1 MRTLQRSFRG
11 VLAVTALTAATAAQA
26 TVSLDFEFLPEGPVA
41 IPYEDQGFRLSTDN
55 LLYATHPG
63 SAYDPESVVVAA
75 VSGTSIELRRADGTS
90 FALLS
95 IDLGGYTFSPW
106 GPAEA
111 PVQFRAETSS
121 GGIVELDFTTDQL
134 QGAETVSFGAEFG
147 DIVVV
152 RWAQSF
158 GSQAHYFDNIVL
170 APAIPEPTTLALVL
184 AGLAAVGGRARR
196 LRRLA

>member
-1 MRTLQRSFRG
+1 MRTMQRSFMG
-11 VLAVTALTAATAAQA
+11 VLAVTALTAAQA
-26 TVSLDFEFLPEGPVA
+26 NVKLDFESLPEGPVA
-41 IPYEDQGFRLSTDN
+41 TPFEDQGYRLSTDN

-75 VSGTSIELRRADGTS
+75 VSGTSIELRRADSSS

-95 IDLGGYTFSPW
+95 IDVGGYTFSPW

-111 PVQFRAETSS
+111 LVQFRAETTS
-121 GGIVELDFTTDQL
+121 GGIVARDFTTDQL

-147 DIVVV
+147 DVVVV

-158 GSQAHYFDNIVL
+158 GDQAHYFDNIVL
-170 APAIPEPTTLALVL
+170 AAAVPEPTTVALML

-196 LRRLA
+196 LRRLT